1 MKIKNAIEK
10 YLEWKVETSETAG
23 YSYSSFIRSFGEYFS
38 GKSLD
43 QISVTDVANFVRVFS
58 KSRSNRSTRYLATI
72 LKDFYKFYNNIINPH
87 LIRVPRLKFDEARVM
102 TVEEFNTID
111 DLLDENNYHELRAKL
126 IHNLLW
132 STGIRLNELCRI
144 QLGQINLI
152 QRMMTILSEKSYKKA
167 YIMWSEKTHKLL
179 IRYLGVRIVEN
190 NSPLLLGISSRQ
202 VERIVK
208 WISERAGIQGIHP
221 HSYRHGKAHYMI
233 NNGATIDEVAF
244 VLRHENPILTKRMY
258 LRLNEQEM
266 GKIMN
271 KYI

>member
-10 YLEWKVETSETAG
+10 YLEWKMETSETAG
-23 YSYSSFIRSFGEYFS
+23 YSYSSFIRCFGNYFEE
-38 GKSLD
+38 KSLTE
-43 QISVTDVANFVRVFS
+43 ITTKDVSSFITLFS
-58 KSRSNRSTRYLATI
+58 KSKSNRSTRYLATI
-72 LKDFYKFYNNIINPH
+72 LKDFYKFYNNVINPH
-87 LIRVPRLKFDEARVM
+87 LIRSPRLILDDARVM
-102 TVEEFNTID
+102 SVEEFNTID
-111 DLLDENNYHELRAKL
+111 DLLDENNYYELRAKL

-144 QLGQINLI
+144 ELGQINLV
-152 QRMMTILSEKSYKKA
+152 QRMMTIVSEKSYKKA
-167 YIMWSEKTHKLL
+167 YIMWSEKSHKLL
-179 IRYLGVRIVEN
+179 VKYLGVRVVEN
-190 NSPLLLGISSRQ
+190 NSPQLLGISARQ

-208 WISERAGIQGIHP
+208 WISERAGVKGIHP

-244 VLRHENPILTKRMY
+244 VLRHENPMLTKRMY
-258 LRLNEQEM
+258 LRLNEHEM